1 MGPSQISGLCFSR
14 GVGLVK
20 IFPLSEAAVNKHL
33 KWGGHLKPKD
43 KTEAELSKAISPEA
57 SQGLNRV
64 IFIAITS
71 STYHLFIPVVLEH
84 TVKTAVGAVAPTA
97 SAKDLP
103 TSRKGPVGS

>member
-1 MGPSQISGLCFSR
+1 MSSCAR

-57 SQGLNRV
+57 SQGLNR
-64 IFIAITS
+64 
-71 STYHLFIPVVLEH
+71 
-84 TVKTAVGAVAPTA
+84 GA
-97 SAKDLP
+97 
-103 TSRKGPVGS
+103 

>member
-1 MGPSQISGLCFSR
+1 MSW

-57 SQGLNRV
+57 SQGLNR
-64 IFIAITS
+64 
-71 STYHLFIPVVLEH
+71 
-84 TVKTAVGAVAPTA
+84 GA
-97 SAKDLP
+97 
-103 TSRKGPVGS
+103 

>member
-1 MGPSQISGLCFSR
+1 MRSKGARTAAASAPVGPRAANEPGG

-57 SQGLNRV
+57 SQGLNR
-64 IFIAITS
+64 
-71 STYHLFIPVVLEH
+71 
-84 TVKTAVGAVAPTA
+84 GA
-97 SAKDLP
+97 
-103 TSRKGPVGS
+103 